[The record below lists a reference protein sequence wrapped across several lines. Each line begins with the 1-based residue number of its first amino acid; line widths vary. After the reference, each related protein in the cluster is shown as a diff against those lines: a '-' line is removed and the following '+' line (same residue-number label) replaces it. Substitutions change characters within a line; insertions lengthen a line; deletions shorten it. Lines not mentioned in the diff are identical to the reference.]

1 MVGALAVYFSEQDTS
16 FFLFQLRDIVRLFPS
31 LHLAFTMEYSS
42 QVYQR
47 PAHLK
52 KKNKS
57 VSVQHGRHSGSPC
70 EWGDSGPPQAKAQ
83 CDAGHCQG
91 GDIEECL
98 EILRDIVKAG
108 NNIMFVRCCESQ
120 LVTGWR
126 DVMLCYKNLGS
137 HSSLLELWLFFKSH
151 IYLKETLLLL
161 LTGNPTSGRRQGR
174 KEEGEASPGKMY
186 RHNHWRQLDG
196 SRPCCLPCHGHR
208 CLLLRL
214 QEPLLCRDEEV
225 VSRGLQGPLKDGGWS

>member
-1 MVGALAVYFSEQDTS
+1 
-16 FFLFQLRDIVRLFPS
+16 
-31 LHLAFTMEYSS
+31 
-42 QVYQR
+42 
-47 PAHLK
+47 
-52 KKNKS
+52 
-57 VSVQHGRHSGSPC
+57 
-70 EWGDSGPPQAKAQ
+70 
-83 CDAGHCQG
+83 
-91 GDIEECL
+91 
-98 EILRDIVKAG
+98 
-108 NNIMFVRCCESQ
+108 MFVRCCESQ

-126 DVMLCYKNLGS
+126 DNHVIRTWAVVHHFLNFGY
-137 HSSLLELWLFFKSH
+137 FSH

-208 CLLLRL
+208 CFLLCL

-225 VSRGLQGPLKDGGWS
+225 VPRGLQGPLKDEGWSQECYCAKIKWLVKNTKPSFLLSASVINKVCIHSKKIYKL